1 MTLVYLGIAWMAGI
15 VLAAWLT
22 PPPGLLGLAMIIP
35 LVGFLLWREDRRA
48 RLLSIYG
55 LALLLGAGRYLLAQ
69 PHFDDRALATYN
81 DQGWVT
87 LTGIV
92 AAEPD
97 VRATYTNLRV
107 QAETLVLEDKS
118 QHPVRGLALV
128 RVPCY
133 PEYRYGDRLEVRGL
147 LETPPVFTDF
157 SYKDYLARQGVYSLV
172 RRPQITLL
180 ERGRGNPFWATLYA
194 FKRRAQDTITRIL
207 PDPQAA
213 LLTGIL
219 LGVESGIPADLM
231 DAFSSTGTTHIIA
244 ISGFNISIIAG
255 LFTALS
261 SRLFGG
267 RRATP
272 FAVGGIMLYTL
283 LVGASAAVVR
293 AAIMGALT
301 MIALHYGRQADA
313 LTSLFAAG
321 ILMTAINPH
330 ALWDV
335 GFQLSFAA
343 TAGLILFTAPLER
356 QATRLL
362 TALFHEE
369 TAQRLVGMINE
380 ALIVTLAAQI
390 TTLPIILYSFRQLS
404 LVTLLTNFLIL
415 PAQPGVMLWGG
426 MAALTGLVWLPAGQ
440 VLAWVAWLFLT
451 YTIRAV
457 ELTARLPYAAVS
469 LGQMSS
475 LPVWVYYGLLL
486 GGYVVSR
493 MDSAQRQS
501 LWQRLSHRLSMKALI
516 AGLAL
521 AVILIWIAASSLP
534 DGKLHVVFF
543 DVGQGDAIFIQT
555 PQGRQVLI
563 DGGPDPTTL
572 TAALGRRL
580 PFWDR
585 SLDLVIL
592 THPDTDHLTGLIPV
606 LERYHVGRALDPAYP
621 ATSETYAR
629 WLELIAEK
637 RIPALVAR
645 SGLRVELE
653 PGLVCEVLHPT
664 SDPDP
669 EDKANNAS
677 AVTRWTWGQVT
688 FLLPGDIEQEVEAA
702 LVDSGQPLEATV
714 LKAPHHGSDTSSS
727 AAFLQAVNPQLVVI
741 SVGADN
747 RFGHPSP
754 EVLERLAGW
763 TVLRTDERGTIEIV
777 TDGTRLWVRT
787 EH

>member
-15 VLAAWLT
+15 ALAAWLT
-22 PPPGLLGLAMIIP
+22 PPPGLLGLAALIP
-35 LVGFLLWREDRRA
+35 LAGFLLWRESARA
-48 RLLSIYG
+48 RLLSICG
-55 LALLLGAGRYLLAQ
+55 LALLLGAGRCLLAR
-69 PHFDDRALATYN
+69 PHFDDRSLATYN

-87 LTGIV
+87 LTGVV

-97 VRATYTNLRV
+97 VRATYANLRV
-107 QAETLVLEDKS
+107 QAETLSLDDES
-118 QHPVRGLALV
+118 QHQVHGLALA
-128 RVPCY
+128 RAARY
-133 PEYRYGDRLEVRGL
+133 PEYRYGDRLEIRGL
-147 LETPPVFTDF
+147 LETPPEFADF
-157 SYKDYLARQGVYSLV
+157 SYKDYLARQGVYSLL

-180 ERGRGNPFWATLYA
+180 ERGQGNPFWAALYA
-194 FKRRAQDTITRIL
+194 FKRRAQDTIARIL

-231 DAFSSTGTTHIIA
+231 AAFSATGTTHIIA

-261 SRLFGG
+261 ARLFGQ
-267 RRATP
+267 RRAMP
-272 FAVGGIMLYTL
+272 CAVGGIVLYTL
-283 LVGASAAVVR
+283 FVGASAAVVR

-301 MIALHYGRQADA
+301 VIALHYGRQADA
-313 LTSLFAAG
+313 LISLFAAG
-321 ILMTAINPH
+321 ILMTALNPYT
-330 ALWDV
+330 LWDV

-343 TAGLILFTAPLER
+343 TAGLILYTDPLER
-356 QATRLL
+356 RATRLL
-362 TALFHEE
+362 AALFHEE
-369 TAQRLVGMINE
+369 TAQRIVAVINE

-390 TTLPIILYSFRQLS
+390 TTLPIILYNFRQLS

-426 MAALTGLVWLPAGQ
+426 VATLAGLAWLPAGQ
-440 VLAWVAWLFLT
+440 VLGWIAWLFLT

-457 ELTARLPYAAVS
+457 ELTARVPYAAVS
-469 LGQMSS
+469 LGRMNP

-493 MDSAQRQS
+493 MDAEHRQS
-501 LWQRLSHRLSMKALI
+501 LWQRLTNRLPMKALV

-521 AVILIWIAASSLP
+521 AVILIWIAVGNLP
-534 DGKLHVVFF
+534 DGKLHVFF
-543 DVGQGDAIFIQT
+543 LDVGQGDAIFIQT
-555 PQGRQVLI
+555 PRGRQVVI
-563 DGGPDPTTL
+563 DGGPDPTAL
-572 TAALGRRL
+572 TAVLGRRL

-592 THPDTDHLTGLIPV
+592 THPDADHLTGLVPV
-606 LERYHVGRALDPAYP
+606 LERYRVGRVLEPAYP
-621 ATSETYAR
+621 ATSQTYVR

-637 RIPALVAR
+637 RIPALLAR
-645 SGLRVELE
+645 TGVRVELE
-653 PGLVCEVLHPT
+653 PGLICEVLHPA
-664 SDPDP
+664 SDPNP

-702 LVDSGQPLEATV
+702 LVASGQPLEATV

-727 AAFLQAVNPQLVVI
+727 APFLRAVNPQLVVI

-754 EVLERLAGW
+754 EVLDRLAGR
-763 TVLRTDERGTIEIV
+763 TVLRTDERGTIEVV

-787 EH
+787 ER